1 MIVSIRNKTRMKQ
14 STDQINNLIY
24 TERISSNKTEALF
37 LVLMM
42 LSLLLLIWRVTSDG
56 LDILAV
62 AFICLFIIFLFYS
75 LNYRTLLI
83 HLTTDSLKL
92 TFGIFSWTIPMDN
105 IQECSLDELPAIMK
119 YGGAGIHFMFVRKRY
134 RASFNFLE
142 YPRIV
147 IAFKRKVGLVRDISF
162 STRQPGDV
170 IHLIQEIISANQAA

>member
-1 MIVSIRNKTRMKQ
+1 MRQ
-14 STDQINNLIY
+14 STDQTNNLIY
-24 TERISSNKTEALF
+24 TESISSNKTEALF

-62 AFICLFIIFLFYS
+62 AFICLFIIFLFYL

-83 HLTTDSLKL
+83 HLTPDSLKL
-92 TFGIFSWTIPMDN
+92 TFGIFTWTIPVDN

-119 YGGAGIHFMFVRKRY
+119 YGGAGIHFMFIRKRY

-142 YPRIV
+142 YPSIV
-147 IAFKRKVGLVRDISF
+147 IAFKRKVGPVWDISF
-162 STRQPGDV
+162 STRKPDD
-170 IHLIQEIISANQAA
+170 ILRFIQQAISAKRAA